1 LKNSM
6 KNKRLVYILT
16 IAIPLLLLSG
26 FFAAKSD
33 VFFDVAKNIDIFTRI
48 YKEIA
53 FEYVDAINPEEFM
66 RAGIRGMLSTLD
78 PYTVFIDEK
87 RQDDIDLL
95 TNGKYGG
102 IGVTIGLRDNNITIM
117 EIIDG
122 YSAQKQGLH
131 VGDII
136 TEVNGTKVDQK
147 NFENISQFV
156 KGEPGTYVKLK
167 ILREG
172 IKDTLYFELRR
183 DEVKLKNVAFAQFY
197 PENSNYVYIKL
208 TAFSRPAGEEIKN
221 ALLSLRKQ
229 KEIKGVIFDVRNN
242 PGGLLDVA
250 ADICNRFLKK
260 GALIVSTKGRDSAST
275 SQRFANQEPL
285 LGDIPLI
292 ILVNDGSA
300 SASEILAGAIQDHD
314 RGVILG
320 EKSFGKG
327 LVQTVVPLSYNT
339 SLKITTAKYFTPS
352 GRCIQKINYAKDN
365 PSIIASDT
373 ISDKKFYTDNKRVVY
388 AAGGITPDTIVTVDD
403 PQGVILDMLA
413 KGVFFK
419 FVNYICSKDTNKT
432 FIDFSND
439 YLLSELKKFLER
451 EKYAYISEFEK
462 KFTDIIALSEKDKQ
476 FRNISPQ
483 LKDIKK
489 QLDKTSSS
497 GVEEY
502 RKEILEEVKIEL
514 ASRFSNSEGRI
525 RESLKYDRQFQTAYS
540 ILTNQ
545 NQYLKLL
552 SGK

>member
-1 LKNSM
+1 LKIRLKS
-6 KNKRLVYILT
+6 KRLIYILS
-16 IAIPLLLLSG
+16 ISIPLLLLSG
-26 FFAAKSD
+26 FFAVKSD
-33 VFFDVAKNIDIFTRI
+33 VFFDVAKNIDIFTRV

-53 FEYVDAINPEEFM
+53 FEYVDTINPEEFM

-147 NFENISQFV
+147 NFENISLYV

-172 IKDTLYFELRR
+172 IKDTLNFELRR
-183 DEVKLKNVAFAQFY
+183 DEVKLKNVAIAQFY

-221 ALLSLRKQ
+221 ALLTLRKQ

-260 GALIVSTKGRDSAST
+260 GSLIVSTKGRDSASAT
-275 SQRFANQEPL
+275 QRFATQEPL
-285 LGDIPLI
+285 LGDVPLI
-292 ILVNDGSA
+292 LLVNEGSA

-352 GRCIQKINYAKDN
+352 GRCIQKIDYAKDN
-365 PSIIASDT
+365 PSIKSSEA
-373 ISDKKFYTDNKRVVY
+373 ISDKKFYTDNKRLVY
-388 AAGGITPDTIVTVDD
+388 AAGGITPDTVVIGNE
-403 PQGVILDMLA
+403 PAGVVMDMLA

-419 FVNYICSKDTNKT
+419 FVNYIYSKDSNKT
-432 FIDFSND
+432 FSDFSND
-439 YLLSELKKFLER
+439 YLLTELKKFLAR
-451 EKYAYISEFEK
+451 EKYVYISEFEK
-462 KFTDIIALSEKDKQ
+462 KINDIIAVSGKDKQ
-476 FRNISPQ
+476 FQFISPQ
-483 LKDIKK
+483 LKDIQK

-497 GVEEY
+497 AIEGY
-502 RKEILEEVKIEL
+502 RKEILEEIRIEL
-514 ASRFSNSEGRI
+514 ASRYNNSEGRI
-525 RESLKYDRQFQTAYS
+525 RESLKYDNQFQAAYN

-545 NQYLKLL
+545 NLYLKLL